1 MSSQKIYSIIDLLQN
16 PLEDMNDKIFQMEID
31 PRKYEAADDKI
42 KYLQIKVKLIDDL
55 IGSLLEEDDK
65 KIEERS

>member
-1 MSSQKIYSIIDLLQN
+1 
-16 PLEDMNDKIFQMEID
+16 MEID